1 MKKRLFAYF
10 VCGIMLICL
19 FISGCTPKDHI
30 ENAVVCTSFAQYDFV
45 KHIVG
50 DKAEVVMLI
59 HPGSEAHDYE
69 PSAGDIKTV
78 SSSSLFVYN
87 GGESEAWVER
97 LISSSD
103 GVNRL
108 KLLDCCETPLYLNGE
123 DGVEIDE
130 HIWTSPKNALLMC
143 EKIYI
148 ALTSLYP
155 ESKDYFEQNYNAL
168 VASLKALDNSFTEL
182 AMRLDG
188 QAVIIGDRNPFGY
201 LARDYGIE
209 ILAAFHGCGHESEPS
224 AAELKALIDKAREQN
239 ADVVF
244 YVDFSN
250 GKIARTI
257 ASELGNTKIL
267 HLSSCHNV
275 SQKDFNEK
283 SYCDLMTENINN
295 LLEVCNAA
303 D

>member
-1 MKKRLFAYF
+1 M
-10 VCGIMLICL
+10 
-19 FISGCTPKDHI
+19 
-30 ENAVVCTSFAQYDFV
+30 
-45 KHIVG
+45 
-50 DKAEVVMLI
+50 
-59 HPGSEAHDYE
+59 
-69 PSAGDIKTV
+69 
-78 SSSSLFVYN
+78 
-87 GGESEAWVER
+87 
-97 LISSSD
+97 
-103 GVNRL
+103 
-108 KLLDCCETPLYLNGE
+108 
-123 DGVEIDE
+123 
-130 HIWTSPKNALLMC
+130 
-143 EKIYI
+143 YI

-188 QAVIIGDRNPFGY
+188 QAVIIGDRDPFGY